1 MTGLARREFVAD
13 DDRFGVGHLPGDDRL
28 HELELHGGGADVG
41 RAALG
46 GEAHV
51 ADAAEL
57 GVHVGEVHEL
67 RVQVLRLRLAEHHR
81 TGAIVEFVRER
92 DA

>member
-1 MTGLARREFVAD
+1 MTRLAGGEFVGD

-51 ADAAEL
+51 ADAPEL
-57 GVHVGEVHEL
+57 GVEIGEVHEL
-67 RVQVLRLRLAEHHR
+67 RVQVLRLGLTQHDR
-81 TGAIVEFVRER
+81 TGAIVEFIRER